1 MVHTQLDNRGALFD
15 ADPPGLASRLVGL
28 RPYQP
33 GTTPY
38 EHPEEP
44 PFVVF
49 AGDRGLGKTAVL
61 LALREA
67 YRGHTPTALLD
78 GEEGQFAAPPPG
90 RPAASWSPVVQALT
104 TAAEQLAEPVKG
116 AGRIGF
122 PRLSSGLLAVTAG
135 GWSERAAPRVRQE
148 AERIL
153 LLGESESWLSGF
165 AGRWVG
171 KVGSRLVAATGG
183 TGPVVEPVIEAALE
197 SFAEGVSPAH
207 RRLRRAAAWYRD
219 YPTADGSPK
228 LALILLSRHFL
239 AGGESRR
246 HAERHLVRALLAD
259 LDDAYAGVVQRS
271 HRRGRPVLLID
282 NVQEPAG
289 LGLLEPVLRDRA
301 EGIRDQAVF
310 FAALRG
316 RSHPALR
323 NAGRL
328 DLPDTA
334 RATGWRPGPSPSSR
348 ALLVAL
354 PGEAGH
360 TPA

>member
-1 MVHTQLDNRGALFD
+1 MHTQLDDREALFD
-15 ADPPGLASRLVGL
+15 TEPPGLASRLVGL

-49 AGDRGLGKTAVL
+49 AGDRGRGKTAVL
-61 LALREA
+61 HALREA

-78 GEEGQFAAPPPG
+78 GEERQFAAPPPD
-90 RPAASWSPVVQALT
+90 RPDAAWSPVVQALT
-104 TAAEQLAEPVKG
+104 TAAEQLAGPVKG

-122 PRLSSGLLAVTAG
+122 PRLSCGLLAVAAG
-135 GWSERAAPRVRQE
+135 GWSDRDAPRLRQE
-148 AERIL
+148 AERVL
-153 LLGESESWLSGF
+153 LLGGGESWLPGF
-165 AGRWVG
+165 TGRWAG
-171 KVGSRLVAATGG
+171 KVGSRLVASAGG
-183 TGPVVEPVIEAALE
+183 TGAVVEPVIEAALE
-197 SFAEGVSPAH
+197 AFTEGVSTAH
-207 RRLRRAAAWYRD
+207 RRLRGAASWYGD
-219 YPTADGSPK
+219 YPNADGSPK
-228 LALILLSRHFL
+228 LALILLSRHFR
-239 AGGESRR
+239 AGGHGRR

-301 EGIRDQAVF
+301 DGIRDQAVF
-310 FAALRG
+310 FAGLRG
-316 RSHPALR
+316 RTHPALR

-328 DLPDTA
+328 DLPETA
-334 RATGWRPGPSPSSR
+334 RTTGWRPGPSPSSR
-348 ALLVAL
+348 ALLVSL
-354 PGEAGH
+354 PAGAGH